1 MVENTSSSLFISRS
15 TGAILILILCCSILP
30 SAALTTDLETNT
42 DNPTDVDQKS
52 NGDPFI
58 EVSNSSMLGED
69 HFNTT
74 EHLGF
79 LHGFVES
86 LSVILVSEIGDKTFF
101 VAAILAMRNN
111 KLTVFLAAISALA
124 VMTVLSALLGFVV
137 TTFIPREYTYY
148 ACTAIM
154 FLFGLKMLWE
164 AWRMKPNEG
173 EETQREVEEELAR
186 RGSTPSLSA
195 QQSDEE
201 AGNQEELRSMN
212 PIPQE
217 TVTPLPTED
226 DKPRKKSLHVQIREK
241 SWFGKKCVKIFRV
254 FSNTFAMTFLAEWG
268 DRSQLATIV
277 MAGINDVS
285 GVCVGG
291 VLGHFICTGLA
302 VICGALIAKKI
313 SVRMVTLIGALVF
326 IGFAI
331 ASLFID
337 PYEENH
343 LVPDVE
349 GDDHNST
356 IFIQNKIE
364 FVSTSTTEISF

>member
-1 MVENTSSSLFISRS
+1 M
-15 TGAILILILCCSILP
+15 
-30 SAALTTDLETNT
+30 
-42 DNPTDVDQKS
+42 
-52 NGDPFI
+52 
-58 EVSNSSMLGED
+58 
-69 HFNTT
+69 
-74 EHLGF
+74 
-79 LHGFVES
+79 
-86 LSVILVSEIGDKTFF
+86 
-101 VAAILAMRNN
+101 
-111 KLTVFLAAISALA
+111 
-124 VMTVLSALLGFVV
+124 V
-137 TTFIPREYTYY
+137 TTYT
-148 ACTAIM
+148 CTAIM

-164 AWRMKPNEG
+164 AWRMKPTEG

-186 RGSTPSLSA
+186 RGSTPSLTA

-201 AGNQEELRSMN
+201 AGPREEEMQNMN
-212 PIPQE
+212 PIPEE
-217 TVTPLPTED
+217 TMISEGGEESTEEA
-226 DKPRKKSLHVQIREK
+226 KPKRKSLHVQIREK
-241 SWFGKKCVKIFRV
+241 SWFGKKCVKIFRI

-277 MAGINDVS
+277 MAGINDVT

-291 VLGHFICTGLA
+291 VLGHFICTGMA

-356 IFIQNKIE
+356 IFRENRIE
-364 FVSTSTTEISF
+364 FVSTTSTELAL

>member
-1 MVENTSSSLFISRS
+1 MMRSITTILPQNVGSSLFLSLS
-15 TGAILILILCCSILP
+15 FSVLL
-30 SAALTTDLETNT
+30 SAGTIDNAQFSDEVGDLSSNQTAG
-42 DNPTDVDQKS
+42 VDT
-52 NGDPFI
+52 I
-58 EVSNSSMLGED
+58 
-69 HFNTT
+69 FNTSIIEEDKFNVT
-74 EHLGF
+74 EHRGF
-79 LHGFVES
+79 LHGFVEA
-86 LSVILVSEIGDKTFF
+86 LSVILVSELGDKTFF
-101 VAAILAMRNN
+101 IAAILAMRNN
-111 KLTVFLAAISALA
+111 KLTVFLAAIAALG

-137 TTFIPREYTYY
+137 TTFVPREYTYY

-154 FLFGLKMLWE
+154 ALFGLKMLWE

-186 RGSTPSLSA
+186 RGSTPSLNQPAPDSEVA
-195 QQSDEE
+195 EE
-201 AGNQEELRSMN
+201 
-212 PIPQE
+212 E
-217 TVTPLPTED
+217 TRNLSSTETGD
-226 DKPRKKSLHVQIREK
+226 TIQTEAVRAKSLGDKMREK

-277 MAGINDVS
+277 MAGINDVG

-291 VLGHFICTGLA
+291 VLGHTICTGLA

-313 SVRMVTLIGALVF
+313 SVRMVTLIGALIF
-326 IGFAI
+326 LGFAV
-331 ASLFID
+331 ASIFID

-356 IFIQNKIE
+356 VFLENNIE
-364 FVSTSTTEISF
+364 FVSTSTIVPV